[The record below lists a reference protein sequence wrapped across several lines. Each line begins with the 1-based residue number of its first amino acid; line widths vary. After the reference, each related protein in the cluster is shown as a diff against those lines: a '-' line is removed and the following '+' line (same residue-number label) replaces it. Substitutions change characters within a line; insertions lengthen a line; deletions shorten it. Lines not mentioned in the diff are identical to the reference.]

1 MFGAGRRMKSEIDGA
16 DPILDTA
23 KEDGTGSTINPQN
36 RSRIAR
42 LRGPNLRVEEST
54 HGSNQYNREGQA
66 KMASFQSIR

>member
-1 MFGAGRRMKSEIDGA
+1 MFGAGRRVTLEIDGA
-16 DPILDTA
+16 APVPDTA
-23 KEDGTGSTINPQN
+23 KEDGTGSTINPRN

-42 LRGPNLRVEEST
+42 LRGPNLRVEDTT